1 MNHNLQIV
9 LGCLMLLY
17 GFAKLIIGCIAC
29 FFSPEMRKKAASV
42 KVLGFFLNDDM
53 TIAGK
58 AFNFALMIFGIYSIV
73 HGLDMIHVLPY
84 NVSEFV
90 MKRHIMYYINGI
102 IGVCLIAFYSLVLF
116 TNVKIPK
123 MEEHKHRYMI
133 EGLCSGLMFVIMLPI
148 FAITHEIHDHGINQV
163 NWFKITMYT
172 LCIVLLSALLYS
184 IIKKVYAEE
193 NKNGSLHGIINLIMI
208 PLTSVT

>member
-1 MNHNLQIV
+1 MNHNLEIF
-9 LGCLMLLY
+9 LGCLMLAY
-17 GFAKLIIGCIAC
+17 GLAKLIIGFIAC
-29 FFSPEMRKKAASV
+29 FFSPEMRKKAASF
-42 KVLGFFLNDDM
+42 KILGLFLNDDM

-58 AFNFALMIFGIYSIV
+58 AFNFALMIFGMYSVI
-73 HGLDMIHVLPY
+73 HGLVMIHVLPQDI
-84 NVSEFV
+84 SEFV

-102 IGVCLIAFYSLVLF
+102 IGICLIVFYSLVLF

-163 NWFKITMYT
+163 NWFNISIYT
-172 LCIVLLSALLYS
+172 VCIVLLSALLFS
-184 IIKKVYAEE
+184 IIKKVYADED
-193 NKNGSLHGIINLIMI
+193 KNGAIHGIATLVMI
-208 PLTSVT
+208 PLASVT